1 MRFKKLFLVTGTMVL
16 IISGYWIFQYSIS
29 FSSFYFQKEYNSDFG
44 RINDII
50 EKVEHFDYDEYLNCS
65 LDNYPLKPNYVN
77 AEILE
82 NFSQEIEENRIKYY
96 IYPIMSGY
104 QNSLEYA
111 FNAQNASYFNYT
123 LNNYTEINPDEPYLS
138 VRLTIKSDTFD
149 DVFLNNVSMESCLY
163 INESFFANPY
173 QVEWERHI
181 SDVIFVTTTF
191 RLATNG
197 CWYVFVQNI
206 ILNQQLEVVF
216 ILINGYSLACVI

>member
-1 MRFKKLFLVTGTMVL
+1 MRFKKLFIVSGTLLL

-29 FSSFYFQKEYNSDFG
+29 FSSFYFQKEYNSDLS
-44 RINDII
+44 RINEII
-50 EKVEHFDYDEYLNCS
+50 EKVEHFDYNMNLNCS
-65 LDNYPLKPNYVN
+65 LDHYPSKPNYVN

-82 NFSQEIEENRIKYY
+82 NLSQEIEENRIKYY
-96 IYPIMSGY
+96 IYPILSGF

-111 FNAQNASYFNYT
+111 FSAQNSSYFNYT
-123 LNNYTEINPDEPYLS
+123 LNNYTNEPYSS

-149 DVFLNNVSMESCLY
+149 NISYKNVSMHSCLY
-163 INESFFANPY
+163 INESFFPNPY
-173 QVEWERHI
+173 QDEWERHI

>member
-1 MRFKKLFLVTGTMVL
+1 MRFKKLFIVTGTIVL
-16 IISGYWIFQYSIS
+16 IISSYWIYQYST
-29 FSSFYFQKEYNSDFG
+29 SSSRYYFQTEYNSDLS
-44 RINDII
+44 RINEII
-50 EKVEHFDYDEYLNCS
+50 EKVEHFDYAIYLNCS
-65 LDNYPLKPNYVN
+65 LDNYPSKPNYVD

-82 NFSQEIEENRIKYY
+82 NFSKEIEENRIRDY
-96 IYPIMSGY
+96 IYPILSGY
-104 QNSLEYA
+104 QNNLEYA
-111 FNAQNASYFNYT
+111 FSAQNSSYFNYT
-123 LNNYTEINPDEPYLS
+123 LNNYTEINPDEPYSS

-149 DVFLNNVSMESCLY
+149 NIFLKNVSMESCLY
-163 INESFFANPY
+163 INESFFPNPY
-173 QVEWERHI
+173 QDGWERHI